1 MKMVDY
7 IKLLLL
13 NIDMERL
20 TNLPCLE
27 FITGV
32 SEKTGELLN
41 KKEADYHQCKIIIY
55 DTGIIIFSGSIHKLY
70 NSIKNNVAPNPTVKS
85 NKGFNGNQ
93 FTLNNLIEV
102 RNHLANLFDC
112 EPQQMEIR
120 SIEIGVNAEPQ
131 LDPSLF
137 IKGLLYHKNKMFE
150 YRFNGN
156 FAKVDHQ
163 HFDLKIYNKSKQYD
177 MQTDTLRIELKYSK
191 MSEAKSIGIQTFAD
205 ITPNTLKE
213 ASKLLL
219 KRFDE
224 IIYYDKTIYPEGLT
238 KPQIASLE
246 RYSNPRY
253 WIDYLKPNHRHRHK
267 ENLNKIIL
275 KNSKNLHQMIRTE
288 IIKKCSII
296 TQLSES
302 EIVA

>member
-7 IKLLLL
+7 IKMLLV
-13 NIDMERL
+13 NIDIERL
-20 TNLPCLE
+20 KNLPCLD

-32 SEKTGELLN
+32 SEQTGELLN
-41 KKEADYHQCKIIIY
+41 KKEADYHQCKITVY

-70 NSIKNNVAPNPTVKS
+70 NSLKSKVAPNHTSK
-85 NKGFNGNQ
+85 NIKGFNGNQ
-93 FTLNNLIEV
+93 FNLKNLIEMQ
-102 RNHLANLFDC
+102 NHLTNLFDC
-112 EPQQMEIR
+112 KPQQMEIR

-131 LDPSLF
+131 LAPSLF

-150 YRFNGN
+150 YRFNRN

-163 HFDLKIYNKSKQYD
+163 HFDLKIYNKSKQYN
-177 MQTDTLRIELKYSK
+177 MKTDTLRIELKFNK
-191 MSEAKSIGIQTFAD
+191 MRELKSIGIVTLAD
-205 ITPNTLKE
+205 INQITLKE
-213 ASKLLL
+213 AFKLFL

-224 IIYYDKTIYPEGLT
+224 IIYYDKTIYLEGLT
-238 KPQIASLE
+238 KSQIASLE

-253 WIDYLKPNHRHRHK
+253 WIDELKPNHRHRHK

-275 KNSKNLHQMIRTE
+275 KNSKNLHQIIRTE